1 MKIAIFGFDDF
12 GEQVARFLNKKD
24 IIVVVLDEKEKA
36 RAKDKLYDVVKIHN
50 IDDDEIAKIEEFD
63 IAIAVLHDEDKNL
76 FLCLTLRDLF
86 PDKKIIAKVANK
98 DNEYKYKLAG
108 VTKFINPYE
117 VTANR
122 IMTILKKP
130 LTLKVIEEIIFQ
142 DNKLSFAEITIPDN
156 SFLDGKYIKDIFKD
170 ISSLYN
176 LLIIGIVD
184 KELSENVQFVTKG
197 YNHKIDGGDILI
209 VVGDVEEIERFK
221 DDLEL
226 FSGGGMLWYR

>member
-1 MKIAIFGFDDF
+1 MRIAIFGFDDF
-12 GEQVARFLNKKD
+12 GERVARFLNKKD
-24 IIVVVLDEKEKA
+24 IVIVVLDEKEEA
-36 RAKDKLYDVVKIHN
+36 RAREKLYDVVKIHN
-50 IDDDEIAKIEEFD
+50 IDDDEIAKIEDFD

-86 PDKKIIAKVANK
+86 PQKKIIAKVANK

-108 VTKFINPYE
+108 VSKLINPFE

-142 DNKLSFAEITIPDN
+142 DNKLSFAEIVIPKG
-156 SFLDGKYIKDIFKD
+156 SFLDGKYIKDVYKD

-176 LLIIGIVD
+176 LLIIGMVD
-184 KELSENVQFVTKG
+184 KELSDSVQFVTKG
-197 YNHKIDGGDILI
+197 YNHKIDSGDILI
-209 VVGDVEEIERFK
+209 VVGDVDEIKRFK
-221 DDLEL
+221 EDLLVLSEG
-226 FSGGGMLWYR
+226 SHD

>member
-1 MKIAIFGFDDF
+1 MRIAIFGFDDF
-12 GEQVARFLNKKD
+12 GERVARFLNKKD
-24 IIVVVLDEKEKA
+24 LVIVVLDDKEEA
-36 RAKDKLYDVVKIHN
+36 RAREKLYDVIKIHN

-63 IAIAVLHDEDKNL
+63 IATAVLHDEDKNL

-86 PDKKIIAKVANK
+86 PDKKIIAKVADK

-108 VTKFINPYE
+108 VNKMINPFE

-142 DNKLSFAEITIPDN
+142 DNKLSFAEIVIPQK

-170 ISSLYN
+170 VSSLYN

-184 KELSENVQFVTKG
+184 KELSDSVQFITKG
-197 YNHKIDGGDILI
+197 YNHKIDAGDILI
-209 VVGDVEEIERFK
+209 VVGDSEEIKRFK
-221 DDLEL
+221 EDLEKMQK
-226 FSGGGMLWYR
+226 GVK

>member
-1 MKIAIFGFDDF
+1 MRIAIFGFDDF
-12 GEQVARFLNKKD
+12 GERVARFLNKKD
-24 IIVVVLDEKEKA
+24 TIIVVLDEKEEA
-36 RAKDKLYDVVKIHN
+36 RAREKLYDVVKLHN
-50 IDDDEIAKIEEFD
+50 IDDDEIKKIDEFD

-76 FLCLTLRDLF
+76 FLCLTLRDLY
-86 PDKKIIAKVANK
+86 PQKRIIAKVANK

-108 VTKFINPYE
+108 VNKLINPYE

-142 DNKLSFAEITIPDN
+142 DNRLSFAEIVIPKN
-156 SFLDGKYIKDIFKD
+156 SFLDGKFIKDVFKD

-176 LLIIGIVD
+176 LLIIGMVD

-197 YNHKIDGGDILI
+197 YNHKIDAGDVLI
-209 VVGDVEEIERFK
+209 VVGDKDEIERFK
-221 DDLEL
+221 DDLNIVK
-226 FSGGGMLWYR
+226 G

>member
-1 MKIAIFGFDDF
+1 MRMAIFGFDDF

-24 IIVVVLDEKEKA
+24 IIVVVLDEKEEA
-36 RAKDKLYDVVKIHN
+36 RAREKLYDVIKIHN

-76 FLCLTLRDLF
+76 FLCLTLKDLF
-86 PDKKIIAKVANK
+86 PEKKIIAKVADK

-108 VTKFINPYE
+108 VNKLINPYE

-226 FSGGGMLWYR
+226 FSGGGML

>member
-1 MKIAIFGFDDF
+1 MRIAIFGFDDF
-12 GEQVARFLNKKD
+12 GEKIASFLNKKD
-24 IIVVVLDEKEKA
+24 LVIVVLDEKEEVKA
-36 RAKDKLYDVVKIHN
+36 REKLYDVVRIHA
-50 IDDDEIAKIEEFD
+50 IDDDEIKKVEDFD
-63 IAIAVLHDEDKNL
+63 IAVAVLHDEDKNL

-86 PDKKIIAKVANK
+86 PDKKIIAKVSDK

-108 VTKFINPYE
+108 VNKLINPFE

-130 LTLKVIEEIIFQ
+130 LTLKLIEEIIFQ
-142 DNKLSFAEITIPDN
+142 DNRLSFAEVVIPSE
-156 SFLDGKYIKDIFKD
+156 SFLDGKYLKDVYKD

-197 YNHKIDGGDILI
+197 FNHKIDKGDVLI
-209 VVGDVEEIERFK
+209 VVGDIDEINRFK
-221 DDLEL
+221 EDLNV
-226 FSGGGMLWYR
+226 FKAGGMM

>member
-1 MKIAIFGFDDF
+1 MRIAIFGFDDF
-12 GEQVARFLNKKD
+12 GERVARFLNKKD
-24 IIVVVLDEKEKA
+24 LIIVVLDDKEEA
-36 RAKDKLYDVVKIHN
+36 RAREKLYDVIKLHN

-86 PDKKIIAKVANK
+86 PDKKIIAKVADK

-108 VTKFINPYE
+108 VSKLINPFE

-142 DNKLSFAEITIPDN
+142 DNRLSFAEIVVPPN
-156 SFLDGKYIKDIFKD
+156 SFLEDKYIKDIYKD

-176 LLIIGIVD
+176 LLIIGMVD

-197 YNHKIDGGDILI
+197 YNHKIDEGDILI
-209 VVGDVEEIERFK
+209 VVGDIEEIERFK
-221 DDLEL
+221 EDLES
-226 FSGGGMLWYR
+226 FHGGKL